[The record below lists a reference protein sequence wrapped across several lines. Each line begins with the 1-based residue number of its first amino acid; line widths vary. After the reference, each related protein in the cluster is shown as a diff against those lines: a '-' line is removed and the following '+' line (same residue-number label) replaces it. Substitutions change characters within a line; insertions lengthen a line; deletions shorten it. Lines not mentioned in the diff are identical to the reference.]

1 VTVATERIT
10 VCVCTYKRPALLES
24 LLEALNQQDQDP
36 RFSFDVV
43 VVDNDDRRTSEAV
56 VQEFSGRQS
65 LKVLYCCEPNR
76 SISLARN
83 MAVRN
88 AGGNLLAFI
97 DDDERPVRDWLVQL
111 FRTLER
117 FHPDG
122 VLGPVLPDYPDNAP
136 NWLKKGR
143 VLERRR
149 HETGSRIALD
159 DARTGNV
166 LLRRA
171 LFDENEVWF
180 DPAFGRTGGEDSD
193 FFERQFA
200 KGKVFIWCDQAV
212 AYETVPPER
221 WKGSFHMKRMWR
233 AGTSTGEWMR
243 AGRLPAGA
251 FLAKYSALFA
261 TCVAVMPLAL
271 VAPKHLRMTALQKMS
286 YSGGVLA
293 AYFGLSVLRDRD

>member
-1 VTVATERIT
+1 MTSAHDRIT
-10 VCVCTYKRPALLES
+10 VCVCTYKRPALLAS
-24 LLEALNQQDQDP
+24 LLEALEQQERHHGFTVDL
-36 RFSFDVV
+36 V
-43 VVDNDDRRTSEAV
+43 VVDNDEHRSSEAV
-56 VQEFSGRQS
+56 VQEFGRRGS
-65 LKVLYCCEPNR
+65 IKISYYCEANR

-97 DDDERPVRDWLVQL
+97 DDDERPAKGWLSLL
-111 FRTLER
+111 FGTLQR
-117 FHPDG
+117 FDADG
-122 VLGPVLPDYPDNAP
+122 VLGPVLPEYPDNAP

-143 VLERRR
+143 VLERAR
-149 HETGSRIALD
+149 HQTGSRITLD

-166 LLRRA
+166 LLRRS
-171 LFDENEVWF
+171 LFDEKEVWF

-200 KGKVFIWCDQAV
+200 KGKTFIWCDEAV

-221 WKGSFHMKRMWR
+221 WKGSFHLKRMWR

-243 AGRLPAGA
+243 AGRLPAGP
-251 FLAKYSALFA
+251 FLAKYTALLG

-271 VAPKHLRMTALQKMS
+271 IAPKHLRMTALQKMA
-286 YSGGVLA
+286 YSSAVLA
-293 AYFGLSVLRDRD
+293 AYFGFSVLRERE